1 MTSLIYNGKI
11 IDAAQNFNEKGWLV
25 IKNGKIDSINKGNPP
40 ASIKADE
47 KIDAKGAFV
56 SPGFIDIH
64 VHLREPGQEGKETI
78 ETGCKAAVAGG
89 FTSIACM
96 PNTSPTIDH
105 ASIVKFINLEAGRVN
120 LANVF
125 PVGAVTVGRKGVEMT
140 NVGELVDAG
149 VVALSDDGDPVC
161 DAMVMRTVLD
171 YSKMF
176 NIPIIDH
183 CEDPQ
188 LVNDGAMNEGF
199 FSTKLGLRGIPSTC
213 EDVMIARDIILAE
226 YNEGRIHIAHLST
239 AGGVRMIREAKARGV
254 KITCEVTPHHLTLTD
269 EALCEFD
276 TNFKMNPPLRSEKD
290 RQALIEGIIDGTID
304 AIATDH
310 APHGSTGKD
319 IEFDYAANGVIGL
332 ETALPVVFTKL
343 VKEKKISINRMIEV
357 LTSGPAKVIG
367 LKNKGTL
374 AQGADAD
381 ILIWDAESEFTI
393 DVDNFFSKA
402 KNCPFNGWQVFGKT
416 LRTIVNGETKYEAE
430 KNL

>member
-25 IKNGKIDSINKGNPP
+25 IENGKIDSINKGDPP
-40 ASIKADE
+40 ASIEADE

-96 PNTSPTIDH
+96 PNTSPVIDH

-125 PVGAVTVGRKGVEMT
+125 PIGAVTVGRKGVEMT
-140 NVGELVDAG
+140 NVGELIDAG
-149 VVALSDDGDPVC
+149 VVALSDDGSPVC

-226 YNEGRIHIAHLST
+226 YNGGRIHIAHLST

-290 RQALIEGIIDGTID
+290 RQALIEGVIDGTID

-332 ETALPVVFTKL
+332 ETALPVIFTKL
-343 VKEKKISINRMIEV
+343 VKENKISINKMIEV
-357 LTSGPAKVIG
+357 LTFGPAKVIG
-367 LKNKGTL
+367 LENKGTL
-374 AQGADAD
+374 KQGADAD

-393 DVDNFFSKA
+393 DVNNFFSKA
-402 KNCPFNGWQVFGKT
+402 KNCPFDGWQVFGKP
-416 LRTIVNGETKYEAE
+416 LRTIVNGETKYFGVH
-430 KNL
+430 